1 MCLKRITFRRLN
13 LPFKTM
19 SDRKSDLIN
28 PAYWVGHSFAVIAT
42 IVGVYL
48 AASVGFK
55 KAVELE
61 LLRADRGTYYLAQS
75 LLSQTQAN
83 LENFEEVI
91 EKTEGKNII
100 AGEVEKMHLNDFV
113 YESAKFSDSTFE
125 LEPEVLTE
133 ISQFYSNLQ
142 AAFDAYYP
150 EKPRS
155 LLNAVKVETDKVKDG
170 PLQRLEEHV
179 AELHDLCERQGLE
192 L

>member
-1 MCLKRITFRRLN
+1 
-13 LPFKTM
+13 M

-28 PAYWVGHSFAVIAT
+28 PAYWVGHFFAVIAT

-75 LLSQTQAN
+75 LLSQTQSN
-83 LENFEEVI
+83 IENFEVTI
-91 EKTEGKNII
+91 EKTEGQNII
-100 AGEVEKMHLNDFV
+100 KGEVEKMHLNDFV
-113 YESAKFSDSTFE
+113 FESAKFSDSTFE
-125 LEPEVLTE
+125 IDPQVLTE
-133 ISQFYSNLQ
+133 ISQFYSNIQ

-150 EKPRS
+150 ERPRS
-155 LLNAVKVETDKVKDG
+155 LLDTVKVETAKVKDG
-170 PLQRLEEHV
+170 PLQRLEKHV
-179 AELHDLCERQGLE
+179 EELRELCESQGLD

>member
-1 MCLKRITFRRLN
+1 
-13 LPFKTM
+13 M
-19 SDRKSDLIN
+19 SERKSDLVN

-42 IVGVYL
+42 ILGVYL

-61 LLRADRGTYYLAQS
+61 VLRADRGTYYLAQS

-83 LENFEEVI
+83 LAHFEEI
-91 EKTEGKNII
+91 LAETEGKNMVKN
-100 AGEVEKMHLNDFV
+100 EVEKMHLNDFV

-125 LEPEVLTE
+125 LEPQVLTE
-133 ISQFYSNLQ
+133 ISQFYSNIQ

-150 EKPRS
+150 ERPQS
-155 LLNAVKVETDKVKDG
+155 LLDAVREETVKVKDG
-170 PLQRLEEHV
+170 PLQRLEKHV
-179 AELHDLCERQGLE
+179 ADLRALCESQGLD